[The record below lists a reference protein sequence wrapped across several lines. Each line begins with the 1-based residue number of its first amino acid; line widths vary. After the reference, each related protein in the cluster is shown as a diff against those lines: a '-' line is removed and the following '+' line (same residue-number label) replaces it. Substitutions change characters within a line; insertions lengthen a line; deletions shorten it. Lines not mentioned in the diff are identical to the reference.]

1 MLAEG
6 TLRAS
11 YQTLRL
17 VQDKTFWT
25 SQALHVR
32 RLTTRW
38 TSQWAS
44 FTLPSCAVCIR
55 AHGALLSRYA
65 SMCIKKLACRTTCAF
80 TGIWRV
86 TLLAQ
91 WWTESACTIRWFRIL
106 AWRENSDTVIEDALF
121 SFVAGLAQLAER
133 WSNEW
138 EVTMVTWLI
147 WGWAVRLGEC
157 CVELH
162 HGTFLGCYRF
172 FYWLLQSC
180 AENRVKIR
188 QQCAL

>member
-1 MLAEG
+1 MLTEG

-11 YQTLRL
+11 YQTLGL

-65 SMCIKKLACRTTCAF
+65 SMCIKKLAFRTTGAF

-86 TLLAQ
+86 TFLAQ
-91 WWTESACTIRWFRIL
+91 WWTRRACAIRWFRIL
-106 AWRENSDTVIEDALF
+106 AWRENSDAWLRMYCLVLWQ
-121 SFVAGLAQLAER
+121 G
-133 WSNEW
+133 
-138 EVTMVTWLI
+138 WLI
-147 WGWAVRLGEC
+147 RQSAVLMSRRLP
-157 CVELH
+157 
-162 HGTFLGCYRF
+162 
-172 FYWLLQSC
+172 WLPD
-180 AENRVKIR
+180 
-188 QQCAL
+188 

>member
-11 YQTLRL
+11 YQTLGL

-65 SMCIKKLACRTTCAF
+65 SMCIKKLAFRTTGAF

-86 TLLAQ
+86 TFLAQ
-91 WWTESACTIRWFRIL
+91 WWTRRACAIRWFRIL
-106 AWRENSDTVIEDALF
+106 AWRENSDAWLRMYCLVLWQ
-121 SFVAGLAQLAER
+121 G
-133 WSNEW
+133 
-138 EVTMVTWLI
+138 WLI
-147 WGWAVRLGEC
+147 RQSAVLMSRRLP
-157 CVELH
+157 
-162 HGTFLGCYRF
+162 
-172 FYWLLQSC
+172 WLPD
-180 AENRVKIR
+180 
-188 QQCAL
+188 